1 MRDFIFYDYR
11 TMTVSITRHGAIE
24 EEYRLCLAQ
33 THKNTQD
40 IHEYGNKVEATLKA
54 QPTTEAAIALL
65 GSLANK
71 PRTMEAA

>member
-1 MRDFIFYDYR
+1 MRDFIFYDYG

-24 EEYRLCLAQ
+24 ETFELDLAR
-33 THKNTQD
+33 THKRAQD
-40 IHEYGNKVEATLKA
+40 IHEYGNKVEAALKA